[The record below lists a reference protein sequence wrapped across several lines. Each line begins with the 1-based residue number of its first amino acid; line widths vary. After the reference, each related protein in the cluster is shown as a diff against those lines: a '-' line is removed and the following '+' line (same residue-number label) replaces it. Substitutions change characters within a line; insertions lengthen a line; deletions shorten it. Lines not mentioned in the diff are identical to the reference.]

1 LKTTQVPDIVPS
13 MSGDYHHILKIYDLT
28 RPVLY
33 FLLYECKATAEN
45 AYSISSIFGEQ
56 LYLVEFLLRKG
67 CSVLKSGMLVV
78 VGIKDFEQIIVV
90 L

>member
-1 LKTTQVPDIVPS
+1 MHV
-13 MSGDYHHILKIYDLT
+13 HHVLKIYDL
-28 RPVLY
+28 RSPVLY

-45 AYSISSIFGEQ
+45 AYSISSISGGQ

-67 CSVLKSGMLVV
+67 CSVLKSEMLVI
-78 VGIKDFEQIIVV
+78 VGIKDFEKIIVV